1 MYRLPL
7 AAVAVLAALFATACS
22 AATAP
27 GAAAPTTASAPA
39 TSTAPASPAPASP
52 APASPAPASQAP
64 APPPTA
70 PAITAS
76 WAAIE
81 LVDARSGETF
91 RIADLAGRTVFIE
104 PMAIW
109 CSSCRRLQG
118 EAKVALARLDREQ
131 VLYLSLD
138 VDPSED
144 TAQLARYADQL
155 GFDWLFAVAPTS
167 LALALA
173 EQFGD
178 QVLNPPS
185 TPLILIRPDGSVE
198 LIGFGHRS
206 ADELVAIAGA

>member
-1 MYRLPL
+1 
-7 AAVAVLAALFATACS
+7 
-22 AATAP
+22 
-27 GAAAPTTASAPA
+27 
-39 TSTAPASPAPASP
+39 
-52 APASPAPASQAP
+52 
-64 APPPTA
+64 
-70 PAITAS
+70 
-76 WAAIE
+76 
-81 LVDARSGETF
+81 
-91 RIADLAGRTVFIE
+91 
-104 PMAIW
+104 MAIW